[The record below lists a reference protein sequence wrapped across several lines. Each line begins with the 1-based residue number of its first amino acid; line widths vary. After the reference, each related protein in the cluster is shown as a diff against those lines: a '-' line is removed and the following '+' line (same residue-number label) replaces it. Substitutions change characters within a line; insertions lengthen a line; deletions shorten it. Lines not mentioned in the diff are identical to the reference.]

1 MTPNRSTNFTP
12 FFMVYG
18 VEVVLPIKL
27 WYVSPRVRAYQLDTA
42 AEAKKD
48 TIDLLEESTDITIA
62 RSVGY
67 QQAL

>member
-1 MTPNRSTNFTP
+1 
-12 FFMVYG
+12 MVYG

-48 TIDLLEESTDITIA
+48 TIDLLEESTDITIT